1 VVLDGGVAVSKLIFK
16 LDVSFSLWFKI
27 SIAEGDFF
35 RWENGGAF
43 VQVSIGDTSFD

>member
-35 RWENGGAF
+35 AGKMEGLLYK
-43 VQVSIGDTSFD
+43 